1 MDKDILY
8 KIQSFFGVGAI
19 YHRPDRKKSVYR
31 VTNVNYIKNIIIP
44 HFTEYP
50 LISQKAIDFLL
61 WSKVVE
67 IILNKDHLTKEGF
80 LKVFSYYASINKGVS
95 KKVWNYYPDILPA
108 DKPIINL
115 PEKLNPQWVSGFVG
129 GDGGFSIYVRSVNDY
144 ALKEKVYCRFHIAQ
158 HSKDLELMQ
167 MFVQFFGCG
176 KVEVR
181 SNIRTPRCD
190 FIIQDT
196 SFLLEKVVGHFDLYP
211 LFNLKHED
219 YLCFKQAL
227 LLVKEKKHLTIEGLN
242 KIKSLNLEMNSNR
255 LG

>member
-1 MDKDILY
+1 M
-8 KIQSFFGVGAI
+8 
-19 YHRPDRKKSVYR
+19 
-31 VTNVNYIKNIIIP
+31 
-44 HFTEYP
+44 
-50 LISQKAIDFLL
+50 
-61 WSKVVE
+61 
-67 IILNKDHLTKEGF
+67 
-80 LKVFSYYASINKGVS
+80 
-95 KKVWNYYPDILPA
+95 
-108 DKPIINL
+108 
-115 PEKLNPQWVSGFVG
+115 SGFVG

-144 ALKEKVYCRFHIAQ
+144 ALNPSTQGQDPGSGPRGEKVYCRFHIAQ

-181 SNIRTPRCD
+181 SNIRTPLSQSPKGGYRRSPWARPKGRCD

-227 LLVKEKKHLTIEGLN
+227 LLVKEKKHLTIEGLK